1 MAQLIT
7 VSLLGRHLPFRPHPG
22 LLTTLGISCHLTSQ
36 EAAVYSGCEQNL
48 ELAAHLNPG
57 STAHGLCIFGQQMQ
71 PFCAPFPIYKVE
83 VRIGPVSK
91 GFWESSCCLKPLEE
105 CLGCSPCSWSVREEI
120 WQSGVRGL
128 REENRKPK
136 QEEICGGKDGPLEFN

>member
-1 MAQLIT
+1 M
-7 VSLLGRHLPFRPHPG
+7 
-22 LLTTLGISCHLTSQ
+22 
-36 EAAVYSGCEQNL
+36 YSGCEQNL
-48 ELAAHLNPG
+48 ELAAHLNPA

-136 QEEICGGKDGPLEFN
+136 QEEICGGKDGPLELH